1 MKCNITARGVNK
13 RDDLTQDG
21 LAEQAECPDPDN
33 EICCNEKEFISD
45 FGPKSCLEVAKDGYR
60 YSTVHFNPIPP
71 RRESWRLPAHSN
83 H

>member
-13 RDDLTQDG
+13 RDDLTQNG

-45 FGPKSCLEVAKDGYR
+45 SGPESCLEVAKDGYR
-60 YSTVHFNPIPP
+60 YPTVHLKTL
-71 RRESWRLPAHSN
+71 RMDSS
-83 H
+83 